1 MTRARLFLSP
11 LDGALAEIEIEEPT
25 KLLEIF
31 PDAEVMDWFEQGG
44 TIALNGEVIPPD
56 RWRYVTVKP
65 RAHVDLNFIYV
76 PRGKKTFLLLATV
89 ALVAL
94 TTAISGGL
102 LGPAGLG
109 FLGSSFAAGGIGANL
124 LAAGVGLAGSLALS
138 ALSAPPRSSNTG
150 NEQTV
155 VSAGVNGNVV
165 TILEPLPV
173 VFGKIGFSPPHVM
186 PPYTAWDGND
196 LTAYAVVGLH
206 GRCLV
211 ENVKINGIPAAD
223 VSGLEY
229 ETREGAPGEAAGT
242 LIEKTVIEERDG
254 IVVTNFKTKLET
266 NSYDLLVN
274 QDDPDLS
281 SPQWHVMRTAG
292 NWDEVVIRFMFP
304 AGIVYTPNAT
314 AGVVPM
320 RVEVRKLG
328 DTDWRAL
335 PVFHF
340 ADFKLGYGS
349 MRAEIRLERIKQP
362 AGRHFSSAFGE
373 LPICDVVSKTGQ
385 TKSFAYSSDPYF
397 FGPPTA
403 SNFTL
408 VPEIPLLTGYTTS
421 GYTVSASSEFSTG
434 YRAWYAADAASTGG
448 GTYWRPALN
457 SLPAWWKVA
466 LPSAK
471 TFRSYTVWSS
481 DSVGN
486 TWTYSPTRWMVQGS
500 NDDST
505 WIDLDSQDV
514 DVSDNVLRA
523 GTYQIENPDSYLYY
537 RIVFKANN
545 GAANND
551 LEIAYINFHTE
562 DAPGL
567 GMTTGNPQGDSTRT
581 GLAAIYGGGYAETTC
596 RYVSI
601 DSRGCRVFLDPDQWP
616 EGEYEIRV
624 KRGVAL
630 YYPYYSSFD
639 VNGSTAPYGYNGNAN
654 NSDYFNYYQD
664 ADLYKV
670 VIGQKNYR
678 SDCTI
683 EAFQTIANEAPF
695 DETGMCTVAIA
706 LPNSQISSIYAEFT
720 RYAVTWDGSSWTNTP
735 VPTQNPAALYR
746 QLLLGECNAKLVPGE
761 CLDEDGLAD
770 WYENCVINGYQCNA
784 VLQGRVIDV
793 PKQMLA
799 TCGFA
804 SPRDSESYGVVQDR
818 DTSAEPVRYI
828 ISPANSRDT
837 GTKQELPDL
846 PDAIRAE
853 FNDESQSYAVEHVII
868 YRDGMSAATA
878 KVFETITYQG
888 FTALAKV
895 QQRALFD
902 LRQAQFRQVRYNRV
916 VGFDG
921 IVLDRGELVGLSC
934 DVIDGDKA
942 AGWITAITTVG
953 PDVVSITLDNV
964 MPWSVSQG
972 LEGVD
977 DFSAITDLV
986 DISEPMGVAI
996 RIPGAPALLKQVSDI
1011 SDSNVCTFTTPFALA
1026 GSGLAV
1032 DQLVAAGR
1040 WGSVMRRCKVMSV
1053 KPKGLSQRAVVLA
1066 DEAPNLFT

>member
-11 LDGALAEIEIEEPT
+11 LDGALAEIEIVEPT
-25 KLLEIF
+25 RLLEIF
-31 PDAEVMDWFEQGG
+31 PDAEVMEWFEQGG
-44 TIALNGEVIPPD
+44 TIALNGEIIPPD
-56 RWRYVTVKP
+56 RWRHVTVKP
-65 RAHVDLNFIYV
+65 RPHLDLNFIYV
-76 PRGKKTFLLLATV
+76 PRGKKTFALLATV

-102 LGPAGLG
+102 LGPAGFG

-124 LAAGVGLAGSLALS
+124 LAGAVGLAGSLAVA
-138 ALSAPPRSSNTG
+138 ALTAPPRSSNTG

-165 TILEPLPV
+165 SILEPLPV
-173 VFGKIGFSPPHVM
+173 VFGKIGFSPPHLM
-186 PPYTAWDGND
+186 PPYTAWDGDN

-211 ENVKINGIPAAD
+211 ENVKVNGLPAAD
-223 VSGLEY
+223 VPGLLY
-229 ETREGAPGEAAGT
+229 ETREGTPGEATRTIAP
-242 LIEKTVIEERDG
+242 LTVIEERDG
-254 IVVTNFKTKLET
+254 VTLTNFVTEMAT
-266 NSYDLLVN
+266 SYNDVLN
-274 QDDPDLS
+274 DQDDPDKS
-281 SPQWHVMRTAG
+281 SPQWHMFRTAG
-292 NWDEVVIRFMFP
+292 DWNEAVLRFLFSS
-304 AGIVYTPNAT
+304 GIVYTPNGVPGFVALRIEIRKVGAASWRRMPTLHVADQRAGSGPLRVDVRLVRTKKPGGRTIIWAHDDYPVTLAHCAT
-314 AGVVPM
+314 A
-320 RVEVRKLG
+320 
-328 DTDWRAL
+328 
-335 PVFHF
+335 
-340 ADFKLGYGS
+340 
-349 MRAEIRLERIKQP
+349 
-362 AGRHFSSAFGE
+362 
-373 LPICDVVSKTGQ
+373 TGQ
-385 TKSFAYSSDPYF
+385 SFAYQSDSYF
-397 FGPPTA
+397 CLVSTRTTPMVTMTGP
-403 SNFTL
+403 
-408 VPEIPLLTGYTTS
+408 TTS
-421 GYTVSASSEFSTG
+421 GITITASSVNST
-434 YRAWYAADAASTGG
+434 DAAWKVRDNDPSAD
-448 GTYWRPALN
+448 TYWRPADN
-457 SLPAWWKVA
+457 SLPADLIIQFSTAQTIKSYDLGSDAAGNVGNFYANTPTTSPLEWEVYGSTDGVTYVA
-466 LPSAK
+466 L
-471 TFRSYTVWSS
+471 
-481 DSVGN
+481 
-486 TWTYSPTRWMVQGS
+486 
-500 NDDST
+500 DDS
-505 WIDLDSQDV
+505 SV
-514 DVSDNVLRA
+514 DISSFPLPF
-523 GTYQIENPDSYLYY
+523 GTYQIGHPDAYTHYKFRFL
-537 RIVFKANN
+537 RNN
-545 GAANND
+545 GAANQEMRVNI
-551 LEIAYINFHTE
+551 LALYNE
-562 DAPGL
+562 DAPGVATKGYDTEDYK
-567 GMTTGNPQGDSTRT
+567 GMTPVDANSGFFVCANCDLDKRG
-581 GLAAIYGGGYAETTC
+581 AIIY
-596 RYVSI
+596 
-601 DSRGCRVFLDPDQWP
+601 LDPDQW
-616 EGEYEIRV
+616 EDGEYEIRV
-624 KRGVAL
+624 KRSAARHYSGL
-630 YYPYYSSFD
+630 NMDGYYRY
-639 VNGSTAPYGYNGNAN
+639 VGYAVDP
-654 NSDYFNYYQD
+654 DYFDYRLIDGQ
-664 ADLYKV
+664 YKV
-670 VIGQKNYR
+670 YVGQKDYR
-678 SDCTI
+678 SDCLV

-695 DETGMCTVAIA
+695 DDTGVCTVAIA

-735 VPTQNPAALYR
+735 VPTRNPAAMYR
-746 QLLLGECNAKLVPGE
+746 QLLLGECNAKPVPGE

-770 WYENCVINGYQCNA
+770 WYEDCVTNGYQCNA

-804 SPRDSESYGVVQDR
+804 SPRDAESYGVVQDR

-853 FNDESQSYAVEHVII
+853 FNDEDQSYAVEHVII

-921 IVLDRGELVGLSC
+921 IVLNRGDLVGLSC

-942 AGWITAITTVG
+942 AGWIAAITTVG

-977 DFSAITDLV
+977 DFSAITDMV

-1011 SDSNVCTFTTPFALA
+1011 SDSNVCTFVTPFALA

-1032 DQLVAAGR
+1032 NQLVAAGR
-1040 WGSVMRRCKVMSV
+1040 WGSVMRRCKIMSV